1 MVLPSA
7 EELADLVFKEFRQLP
22 KTGKPATNEWTILS
36 AILMH
41 DTAKGTIKVVSIGC
55 GTKCVGKKNLC
66 CQGFILNDSHAEVL
80 ARRAHLRYIYYLLK
94 RVIEHRDDSIF
105 QWDNENVCF
114 RLRPELSFHFVSTQT
129 PCGDACI
136 RNEAIEEKSTK
147 EDRNINDAPTE
158 PKQKKRKTNNENNEK
173 EGYTPNGDDNI
184 GAPLQECPNDAVYT
198 GAKLIGLTDEQD
210 AMQQKIG
217 AVRTKPGRG
226 DRTLSMSC
234 SDKLARWNVFGVQGA
249 LLDTLLAQ
257 PIYFE
262 TLNFVGGATNEEA
275 IRRAIYQRFIDN
287 EFKSTR
293 FNVHKPTIRFAE
305 TVKFEYAENDNRKN
319 PAATGISWCNIPI
332 DLKPYEISVNGRK
345 QGVTRKM
352 FGTLQAAVKI
362 SKYNLLLEYVDILRV
377 EPKLRQKY
385 LIDHEKLE
393 NYEYHTYKQLARE
406 YQTAWT
412 MAKQNYFSQWTEKPP
427 YLLAFTLKIRTFD

>member
-7 EELADLVFKEFRQLP
+7 EELADLVFKEFRRLP

-41 DTAKGTIKVVSIGC
+41 DTAKGISKVVAIGC
-55 GTKCVGKKNLC
+55 GTKCVGHTKRC
-66 CQGFILNDSHAEVL
+66 YQGFILNDSHAEVL
-80 ARRAHLRYIYYLLK
+80 ARRALLRYIYYLLK
-94 RVIEHRDDSIF
+94 RVKEHRDDSVF

-114 RLRPELSFHFVSTQT
+114 RLRAELSFHFVSTQT

-147 EDRNINDAPTE
+147 EERNINDAPTE
-158 PKQKKRKTNNENNEK
+158 PKQKKRKMNNGNDEK
-173 EGYTPNGDDNI
+173 EGYAPNGDDNV
-184 GAPLQECPNDAVYT
+184 GAILQACKKDTVYT

-226 DRTLSMSC
+226 DRTQSMSC

-262 TLNFVGGATNEEA
+262 TLNFVGGAKNEPA
-275 IRRAIYQRFIDN
+275 IRRAIYERFIDN

-293 FNVHKPTIRFAE
+293 FNVHKPTIRFSE
-305 TVKFEYAENDNRKN
+305 TVKFEYVENDNRKN
-319 PAATGISWCNIPI
+319 PAATCISWCDIPL
-332 DLKPYEISVNGRK
+332 DLKPYEVSVNGRK

-385 LIDHEKLE
+385 LIDLENLE
-393 NYEYHTYKQLARE
+393 NYKYCEYKKLARE

-412 MAKQNYFSQWTEKPP
+412 LAKQNYFLQWIEKIPN
-427 YLLAFTLKIRTFD
+427 FKSFSLKIRPLD